1 MDNNS
6 FNEPNECVEKAREKT
21 AKNSFLHIIF
31 DFFDCVVVSVVIV
44 ALLFSFL
51 FRVVGI
57 EGGSMED
64 TLIEGDRVIIT
75 NMFYKPENGD
85 IVVISRNYNNINN
98 AETDEPIIK
107 RVIAVEGQTVD
118 IDFQKGIVYVDG
130 NAIDEPYIKNLTNRA
145 HDVKFPVTVKKDCV
159 FVLGD
164 NREVSLDSRDERI
177 GMVDTRYILGK
188 AVFRIFPFEKI
199 GGLYNY

>member
-31 DFFDCVVVSVVIV
+31 DFFDCIVVSVVIV